1 MGVKGI
7 ERSGRPTSSS
17 VPSQAG
23 IWGGDTHVYPWH
35 RLINKSARVLNPMEK
50 GKSSPV
56 KKKKKKERNLEFFVA
71 QSVYTPLSTLINPW
85 EGRDSHTS
93 PGTAA

>member
-1 MGVKGI
+1 M
-7 ERSGRPTSSS
+7 
-17 VPSQAG
+17 
-23 IWGGDTHVYPWH
+23 YPWH
-35 RLINKSARVLNPMEK
+35 RLINKSAHVLNPVEK
-50 GKSSPV
+50 VKSSPV
-56 KKKKKKERNLEFFVA
+56 KKKRNLEFLVA